1 MPVKKA
7 FHSRVF
13 MKRGI
18 LNNAVI
24 MTNAETILEE
34 ITTAYRGALS
44 GKTVKF
50 NGREITTHD
59 LPMLRKEMTH
69 WQNIVASE
77 NGQGHR
83 PMSVI
88 L

>member
-1 MPVKKA
+1 
-7 FHSRVF
+7 

-18 LNNAVI
+18 FNNAVI
-24 MTNAETILEE
+24 MTTAESILEE
-34 ITTAYRGALS
+34 IMTAYRGALS

-50 NGREITTHD
+50 QNREITTHD

-69 WQNIVASE
+69 WQNIVARE
-77 NGQGHR
+77 NGGGHR

>member
-1 MPVKKA
+1 
-7 FHSRVF
+7 

-24 MTNAETILEE
+24 MTTAETILEE
-34 ITTAYRGALS
+34 ITVAYRGALS

-50 NGREITTHD
+50 QNREITTHD

-69 WQNIVASE
+69 WEGVVARE
-77 NGQGHR
+77 NGGGGYR
-83 PMSVI
+83 PVSVI

>member
-1 MPVKKA
+1 MA
-7 FHSRVF
+7 T
-13 MKRGI
+13 
-18 LNNAVI
+18 I
-24 MTNAETILEE
+24 MTNAESILEE

-59 LPMLRKEMTH
+59 LPMLRKEMSI
-69 WQNIVASE
+69 WEAKVARE
-77 NGQGHR
+77 NGQGHK
-83 PMSVI
+83 PVSVI